1 MTKMTTRSTT
11 NLTRLF
17 DDCDENINIRN
28 DNKNV
33 LEELTVDLLDLPR
46 MEIIT
51 RWLKGEQRDKIASA
65 MGLGAGTISAIISE
79 WKAEIGIPN
88 ANTLRQFSTELRR
101 LGITASQCVLGCR
114 ILGVL
119 RKLRVDEENLESFA
133 SQVYQKC
140 QSRSITP
147 EAIVECS
154 EEVLSMAEKT
164 PISRIPQIVQ
174 TMIVEKQELEQE
186 LQILRRDQA
195 IAKKEREEALKNSQ
209 ITIRNINE
217 FIGLKNMLSK
227 SELSFDNLPEIKK
240 LAM

>member
-79 WKAEIGIPN
+79 WKAEIEIPN
-88 ANTLRQFSTELRR
+88 ANTLRLFRPS
-101 LGITASQCVLGCR
+101 
-114 ILGVL
+114 
-119 RKLRVDEENLESFA
+119 
-133 SQVYQKC
+133 
-140 QSRSITP
+140 
-147 EAIVECS
+147 
-154 EEVLSMAEKT
+154 
-164 PISRIPQIVQ
+164 
-174 TMIVEKQELEQE
+174 
-186 LQILRRDQA
+186 
-195 IAKKEREEALKNSQ
+195 
-209 ITIRNINE
+209 
-217 FIGLKNMLSK
+217 
-227 SELSFDNLPEIKK
+227 
-240 LAM
+240 